1 MEMATEKGQ
10 TKVGHAGVSG
20 RPGASA
26 KCVAQGGGAARA

>member
-20 RPGASA
+20 RPEASA
-26 KCVAQGGGAARA
+26 KCVARRR